1 MIGKGAENI
10 SKIYL
15 GSNAV
20 SKIYLGNELV
30 FGGQPSIPNYLR
42 FVALEASTIGLTS
55 KQATFPN
62 LEYSLDGSTWTT
74 WDGTSVA
81 LNSGATMYVKG
92 NNPNGLCGAMSR
104 TNTFTMSG
112 SIEAHGNIMS
122 LLYGDNFDGQLVLPS
137 NYCFA
142 RLFENC
148 SALLTP
154 PELPATTLTSAC
166 YTYLFRHCT
175 SLRSAP
181 ILPALTMTLQC
192 YGNMFSYC
200 SSLTTPPEL
209 PATTL
214 AQSCYIG
221 MFNYTGIT
229 STPELPVKTLAKQCY
244 GGMFAHCE
252 SLTSVELPATTLLQN
267 CYIQLLDGCTSLN
280 YIKALFT
287 TTPSATY
294 TKYWARNLADTGI
307 FVKHIDATWDVSGD
321 NGVPSGWTVIYYNP
335 DTDKYYLSDKTT
347 ECDDHGNVV

>member
-192 YGNMFSYC
+192 YGNMFSHC

-214 AQSCYIG
+214 AERCYAG
-221 MFNYTGIT
+221 MFTYTAIT
-229 STPELPVKTLAKQCY
+229 EMPKLDVTTLAQGCY
-244 GGMFAHCE
+244 GAIIGHCE
-252 SLTSVELPATTLLQN
+252 NITHVELPAMTLVN
-267 CYIQLLDGCTSLN
+267 TCYTQLMDGCTNIN

-287 TTPSATY
+287 TTPGTQ
-294 TKYWARNLADTGI
+294 TRYWVRGVAASGI
-307 FVKHIDATWDVSGD
+307 FVKHINATWDVSGN